1 MANIESFSVQ
11 SPYDRQMEEL
21 KRRQRMA
28 ELMQQEAMQPLESQ
42 VAPGGMVVPTSP
54 VLGLAKLLQGYMSG
68 KQLRD
73 IEKQRGEAEQG
84 ARTEALDFLRS
95 FSPER
100 KTIGMGE
107 AFGAGLPIPQISDK
121 GQVSYQAPSVTAMPN
136 ARLVGSL
143 DQPMQMQVGGPLGR
157 RDQLARAEEGM
168 FSSNPLVRALA
179 QTKYEAASRPV
190 NLMDYMD
197 KPKLDTATPESVRA
211 YTESIA
217 QGAPDPSV
225 LRYTTKPQPVSQ
237 ATVMRNGRKVVIDA
251 NTGREIG
258 QAPAEYHAPEK
269 LEAIIGDDGKIIYV
283 KASEAVGKTPYYP
296 SSAEKPKSVPP
307 SEIGKMEQ
315 NFVSIKK
322 LDQTLDQLEKNPES
336 IGLKF
341 GASQKLNDRLDPKG
355 IDLRAGIADI
365 GSLVLHDRSGA
376 AITASESPRLMPFIP
391 TVTDTAEAAKK
402 KLQRFKQEYMNVLNE
417 QNLDYSPDYGWSRP
431 SILDRYLKYTR
442 GSRKTINGVTY
453 ENRGKGPNDWHK
465 VEEQ

>member
-1 MANIESFSVQ
+1 MANITSFSVQ
-11 SPYDRQMEEL
+11 SPYDQQMEEL

-136 ARLVGSL
+136 ARPVGSL

-225 LRYTTKPQPVSQ
+225 LRFQKPEEPSSEIKQYNLAKKEGFKGNFVDFQTALRRAGATTVTTSYGAPVSGVDEQGNPVFFQPDRAGGTPAIIPGVRPEAKAPTKEQADAAGFAERLKAADETLSKIPFKPTINTAIRSDLPFSNKWMSEQQQMFEQAKREFITAQLRRESGAVIGASEFKDADLQYFPQPNDKPGTVLQKAKSRKRAIQ
-237 ATVMRNGRKVVIDA
+237 NMLRSAGPAADTVRSIGAT
-251 NTGREIG
+251 
-258 QAPAEYHAPEK
+258 PAWQPPPDLQTLINQY
-269 LEAIIGDDGKIIYV
+269 
-283 KASEAVGKTPYYP
+283 
-296 SSAEKPKSVPP
+296 VPP
-307 SEIGKMEQ
+307 GE
-315 NFVSIKK
+315 
-322 LDQTLDQLEKNPES
+322 
-336 IGLKF
+336 
-341 GASQKLNDRLDPKG
+341 R
-355 IDLRAGIADI
+355 
-365 GSLVLHDRSGA
+365 
-376 AITASESPRLMPFIP
+376 
-391 TVTDTAEAAKK
+391 
-402 KLQRFKQEYMNVLNE
+402 
-417 QNLDYSPDYGWSRP
+417 
-431 SILDRYLKYTR
+431 
-442 GSRKTINGVTY
+442 
-453 ENRGKGPNDWHK
+453 
-465 VEEQ
+465 